1 MTMNTLWAHLDDS
14 GVYPLELL
22 SYEVEGWKQMPAG
35 TSIETAV
42 TLMLVKGEWVERPAV
57 KAPTVT
63 RSKEGWV
70 IAYDAPKGA
79 VCDVVDR
86 DLGWLDTVD
95 ATGDRLEFV
104 LADAGPYQL
113 EITAPLPWLGRTDN
127 LVLA

>member
-1 MTMNTLWAHLDDS
+1 MVDLWARMDET
-14 GVYPLELL
+14 GVYPLEIKTVTANGWVAMPHGLAC
-22 SYEVEGWKQMPAG
+22 EVAAAM
-35 TSIETAV
+35 
-42 TLMLVKGEWVERPAV
+42 MLVNGEWVDRPAV

-86 DLGWLDTVD
+86 DLGWLDTVA